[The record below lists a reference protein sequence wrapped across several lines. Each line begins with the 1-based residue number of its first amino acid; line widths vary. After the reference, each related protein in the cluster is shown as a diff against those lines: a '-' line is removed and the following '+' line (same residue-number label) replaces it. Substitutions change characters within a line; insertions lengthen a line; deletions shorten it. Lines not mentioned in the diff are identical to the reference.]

1 MLCRE
6 VMFSLSVPLCNS
18 QGFDPP
24 TITVAAGE
32 TVTWTNNAGFPHNVV
47 FDEDDVPV
55 RLATRSVAG
64 ESGDPQRL
72 GV

>member
-1 MLCRE
+1 MWY
-6 VMFSLSVPLCNS
+6 P

-24 TITVAAGE
+24 SITVAAGE

-55 RLATRSVAG
+55 RLAKRLEILLDTRSYAAL
-64 ESGDPQRL
+64 L
-72 GV
+72 G